1 MAVELGSDV
10 EPESSTF
17 CINDEDHTFGNSIRY
32 VLNGDPRVT
41 FCGYSVP
48 HPSDNRVNVR
58 VQTTGESAKSVFKDA
73 LRDLVL
79 ICDHVCSAFD
89 DSVASFKRSQQQQ

>member
-1 MAVELGSDV
+1 
-10 EPESSTF
+10 SSTF

-58 VQTTGESAKSVFKDA
+58 VQTTGK
-73 LRDLVL
+73 
-79 ICDHVCSAFD
+79 
-89 DSVASFKRSQQQQ
+89 